1 MSPAELDQTVA
12 QLRRLRGPGS
22 PDLMIA
28 FMALDPGLSFA
39 SMSDCMAIGIA
50 GGCGLTCPVLHE
62 GRCDV
67 AEDFREDALQVLAII
82 QPLSGGEG

>member
-1 MSPAELDQTVA
+1 MSPAELSETVA

-28 FMALDPGLSFA
+28 FVAQDPRLSFA
-39 SMSDCMAIGIA
+39 SMSDCMAIGIS
-50 GGCGLTCPVLHE
+50 GGCGLTCPLLHE

-67 AEDFREDALQVLAII
+67 AEDFRDDALQVLAH
-82 QPLSGGEG
+82 LNGGSQ